1 MVKIL
6 GVTSSWALV
15 NKVSFVLND
24 FVENFNLAQVSNR
37 EPTQDVMPLTL
48 YNNGIYVSGELCEY
62 WHSAFPLSI
71 ARDVFESVKF
81 DIDDERAG
89 FTRALAWRG
98 PPPQ

>member
-1 MVKIL
+1 M
-6 GVTSSWALV
+6 
-15 NKVSFVLND
+15 NKVYFVLNG
-24 FVENFNLAQVSNR
+24 FVGNFNLAQVPNR
-37 EPTQDVMPLTL
+37 EPAQDVAPLTL
-48 YNNGIYVSGELCEY
+48 YNDGIYVSGELWEC
-62 WHSAFPLSI
+62 WCLAFPRSV